1 MENSFLYTKITCFS
15 CSNSCIYYKENK
27 RKNQEFSLFL
37 YSKIHQNNEKC
48 SINKNTCKM
57 SFLVYN
63 IGEEKQMIKLNQLWN
78 NVLIEVQ
85 SKVSTLAY
93 DVYISNLEPV
103 GVYNDTFIL
112 LAQTPAL
119 KRLVNEN
126 YKELLKLATSTIFP
140 TITDVK
146 VLLEK
151 ELADIEK
158 IEKEVDVPVSKENFL
173 DSIEQTTFVENYTF
187 DNFIVGKSNQH
198 AAAVCKAVA
207 EAPGGKYNPLFIHSG
222 VGLGKTHLLH
232 AIGNYVKKHHPEK
245 KTIYTTS
252 EKFTN
257 ELIEAVRAGAKD
269 PDATKKFRNKYRSVD
284 LLMIDDIQFL
294 ANTEVTLEEF
304 FHTFNDL
311 YMANKQLVICS
322 DRPPKEIN
330 IEERLRTRFAMGVI
344 SSINPPD
351 FETRIAILQ
360 KKAINFHAQVSMDVL
375 RIIADR
381 CKTNVREMEGLL
393 NRIISQAMLV
403 GGDYNDMS
411 VVWQALEDY
420 GDNQKEILSID
431 KIVEA
436 TCEYFR
442 ITKEMMVSKK
452 KNKEIA
458 FPRQIAMYLAREL
471 LPIPLE
477 SIGDYFGGR
486 HHTTIMYAR
495 DIISEQIKTNSNTAA
510 QVKDIKDKILK
521 R

>member
-1 MENSFLYTKITCFS
+1 
-15 CSNSCIYYKENK
+15 
-27 RKNQEFSLFL
+27 
-37 YSKIHQNNEKC
+37 
-48 SINKNTCKM
+48 
-57 SFLVYN
+57 
-63 IGEEKQMIKLNQLWN
+63 MIKLNQLWN

-85 SKVSTLAY
+85 SKVTTLTY

-103 GVYNDTFIL
+103 GVYNDTLIL
-112 LAQTPAL
+112 LAQSPAL
-119 KRLVNEN
+119 KRIVNEHH
-126 YKELLKLATSTIFP
+126 KELLKQATSTVFP
-140 TITDVK
+140 TITEVK
-146 VLLEK
+146 IVLEA
-151 ELADIEK
+151 ELKDIDK
-158 IEKEVDVPVSKENFL
+158 LEKEVDIPVSKENFFE
-173 DSIEQTTFVENYTF
+173 DIEQSSFVENYTF

-207 EAPGGKYNPLFIHSG
+207 EVPGGKYNPLFIHSG

-232 AIGNYVKKHHPEK
+232 AIGNYVKKNHPEM

-257 ELIEAVRAGAKD
+257 ELIEAVRSGTKD

-311 YMANKQLVICS
+311 YMANKQIVICS

-375 RIIADR
+375 KIIADR

-411 VVWQALEDY
+411 VVYQALDDY
-420 GDNQKEILSID
+420 GDDQQEILSIE
-431 KIVEA
+431 KIVDA

-442 ITKEMMVSKK
+442 VSKEAMVGKK
-452 KNKEIA
+452 KNKGIA
-458 FPRQIAMYLAREL
+458 YPRQIAMYLAREL
-471 LPIPLE
+471 LTVPLE
-477 SIGDYFGGR
+477 SIGEYFGGR

-495 DIISEQIKTNSNTAA
+495 DIISDQIKTNSNTAS